1 VSVYVAKRKTVQAI
15 RVNGVFAVKMK
26 LHHREN
32 NMPTFDVV
40 SEVDQ
45 HELANAIDQ
54 ASREITNR
62 FDFKGTSADA
72 KINDGVV
79 VLTADSDFQ
88 VQQMHPILYQKLTAR
103 SIDIACLDAGKVE
116 TSGKGVKQN
125 IKVRVGIDKDVAK
138 KAIAKIKESKL
149 KVQAQ
154 VQGEQLRINGKKR
167 DDLQATMKLLEN
179 ADLGVPMQF
188 QNFRD

>member
-1 VSVYVAKRKTVQAI
+1 
-15 RVNGVFAVKMK
+15 
-26 LHHREN
+26 
-32 NMPTFDVV
+32 MPSFDVV

-45 HELANAIDQ
+45 HELSNAIDQ
-54 ASREITNR
+54 SSKEITNR

-72 KINDGVV
+72 KLNDGVV

-88 VQQMHPILYQKLTAR
+88 IQQMHPILYAKLTAR

-116 TSGKGVKQN
+116 TSGKGVKQS
-125 IKVRVGIDKDVAK
+125 IKVRSGIDKDIAK
-138 KAIAKIKESKL
+138 KAIAKIKESKI

-154 VQGEQLRINGKKR
+154 IQGEQLRVNGKKR
-167 DDLQATMKLLEN
+167 DDLQATMKLLET
-179 ADLGVPMQF
+179 AELGLPMQF

>member
-1 VSVYVAKRKTVQAI
+1 
-15 RVNGVFAVKMK
+15 
-26 LHHREN
+26 
-32 NMPTFDVV
+32 MPSFDVV

-72 KINDGVV
+72 KISEGAV

-88 VQQMHPILYQKLTAR
+88 IQQMHPILYNKLTAR

-116 TSGKGVKQN
+116 TSGKGVKQT
-125 IKVRVGIDKDVAK
+125 IKVRVGIDKDIAK
-138 KAIAKIKESKL
+138 KAVGKIKESKI

-179 ADLGVPMQF
+179 ADLGLPFQF

>member
-1 VSVYVAKRKTVQAI
+1 
-15 RVNGVFAVKMK
+15 
-26 LHHREN
+26 
-32 NMPTFDVV
+32 MPTFDVV

-45 HELANAIDQ
+45 HELANAVDQ

-62 FDFKGTSADA
+62 FDFKGTSADT
-72 KINDGVV
+72 KLNDGAL

-88 VQQMHPILYQKLTAR
+88 IQQMHPILYAKLTAR
-103 SIDIACLDAGKVE
+103 SIDIECLDAGKVE
-116 TSGKGVKQN
+116 TSGKGVKQT
-125 IKVRVGIDKDVAK
+125 IKVRVGIEKDIAK
-138 KAIAKIKESKL
+138 KAIGKIKESKL

-154 VQGEQLRINGKKR
+154 VQGEQLRITGKKR
-167 DDLQATMKLLEN
+167 DDLQAVMKLLEN